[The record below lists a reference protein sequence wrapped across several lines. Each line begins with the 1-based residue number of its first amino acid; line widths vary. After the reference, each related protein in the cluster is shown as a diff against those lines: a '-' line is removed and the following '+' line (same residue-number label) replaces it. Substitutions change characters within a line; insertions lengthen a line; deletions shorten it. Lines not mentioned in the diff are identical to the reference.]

1 MDMEIKVTKPYNRFL
16 KREDNNLRV
25 INVWG
30 DTYNFNILVGLTRRE
45 INPLRVGNFGHT
57 MYGGYESL
65 YRASIAVGVN
75 FLGEMR
81 LVKNRYGVDGSND
94 EHIIRQTIMDSII
107 SVGFTHFEASRILT
121 EFNTC
126 VAEIT
131 DEHIIY
137 SREYPYGVSRR
148 RYMMT
153 EYKKMWVKKHTIKRH
168 SLV

>member
-1 MDMEIKVTKPYNRFL
+1 MEIEVTKPYNRY
-16 KREDNNLRV
+16 RECEDDNIRV

-30 DTYNFNILVGLTRRE
+30 DTYNFDILVGLTYRRPNGGD
-45 INPLRVGNFGHT
+45 ISCDVMSGGNS
-57 MYGGYESL
+57 MIYK
-65 YRASIAVGVN
+65 ASIAIGVN

-81 LVKNRYGVDGSND
+81 LVKNRYNVDGSTD
-94 EHIIRQTIMDSII
+94 EVEIRQILFDTIIGI
-107 SVGFTHFEASRILT
+107 GFTHLESSRILT